1 MNILPDILGTAIEMI
16 ILCSLEYMDVP
27 KKKLNISILLWSI
40 LGILVVIMTKYS
52 MPFMQKLCFI
62 FLATMLISKKCYQ
75 TNYKRIALCF
85 IIYLLSI
92 SIGEVICFSFL
103 RIVTMDKVNSFMAI
117 PLNLLLVI
125 VISKS
130 FTLAFILYIQRFIKK
145 LQKSLGKA
153 SILTITPLFTCF
165 LVLCIESFR
174 IYSAETFSLKEC
186 IFTGLNII
194 FVLIST
200 FCIIKLIEKYL
211 QTKEVELA
219 TSLDI
224 EQISNSYHYLSKK
237 VESQQQVSEL
247 YHDLKN
253 HLLILKSKEDH
264 PEYINGLLNK
274 ISNFETFVDTG
285 NSILNTLI
293 YEKSKFSKFY
303 KIDLKIL
310 IDLNYISSIKDFDIC
325 TIFGNAIDNAIEACL
340 KMEADDKRY
349 IRISAN
355 KMRKFLII
363 KIENSKGEKTLSYN
377 DELLSSKADKSM
389 HGYGLKSIHR
399 VVHKYNGEV
408 HTYFNQSSFS
418 LKIAIPLSNTA

>member
-16 ILCSLEYMDVP
+16 ILCSLEYTDVP

-52 MPFMQKLCFI
+52 IPFMQKLCFI
-62 FLATMLISKKCYQ
+62 FLATMLICKKSYQ
-75 TNYKRIALCF
+75 TNYKRITLCF

-103 RIVTMDKVNSFMAI
+103 RIVTIDKVNSFMAT

-130 FTLAFILYIQRFIKK
+130 FTLAFILYIQRFIKN
-145 LQKSLGKA
+145 LHKSLGKA

-174 IYSAETFSLKEC
+174 IYSAEAFSMKEC

-237 VESQQQVSEL
+237 AESQQQVSEL

-303 KIDLKIL
+303 NIDLKIL
-310 IDLNYISSIKDFDIC
+310 VDLNYISAIKDFDIC

-340 KMEADDKRY
+340 KMEAADKRY

-363 KIENSKGEKTLSYN
+363 KIENSKSEDTLSYN
-377 DELLSSKADKSM
+377 DILKSTKADKNM

-399 VVHKYNGEV
+399 AVHKYNGEI
-408 HTYFNQSSFS
+408 HTYFNQNSFS
-418 LKIAIPLSNTA
+418 LKIAIPLSNIA